1 MVENPFTLLK
11 STNRLPTPP
20 GVAIRILEL
29 VESDE
34 TSIDD
39 ITQVISGDPAL
50 TSKIIK
56 FINSPLVGLG
66 FRGTTVGEAVARIG
80 MRGAQMM
87 ALSFSLVSEK
97 HRDSCPSF
105 KFDEFWSESLARAVG
120 ARCVARHLLGWDP
133 EEAFITG
140 LLARIGKL
148 VLATGIPTEYEP
160 VLAGLDPGGQPL
172 ELRERATLGT
182 DHLEIGMQLL
192 REWNLPEIIWKT
204 ARLLEPGADRPNRSA
219 RIIDLADRIAVFM
232 VEDTRHTAAAVQEL
246 ADRALEDLEIDGEAF
261 RMLLGQIGQ
270 DWINYGRLLSVPTAK
285 VPDVQA
291 IETQAEEHRNAL
303 RLASELEVQS
313 LRAENQH
320 LGRIAR
326 RDRLTGMFNRAAFD
340 EDFATALAEAE
351 ISGAPLALFLIDIDH
366 FKAINDTHG
375 HRTGD
380 AALERV
386 ARRIDDEA
394 RKRDTVYR
402 YGGEEFAVIAPDCT
416 PAAAR
421 VLAEEFRKAVAAEP
435 FVDGDTSIA
444 ITVSSGIGWV
454 RWPDRPGT
462 AAEVLEYADQRLY
475 EAKHAGRNCWRMDPA
490 AHRAGLFRKLGR
502 LFGGSDT
509 AS

>member
-1 MVENPFTLLK
+1 MVENPYTLLK

-34 TSIDD
+34 TSIED

-56 FINSPLVGLG
+56 FINSPLIGLG
-66 FRGTTVGEAVARIG
+66 FRGTTVAEAVARIG

-105 KFDEFWSESLARAVG
+105 RFDRFWSESLARAVG
-120 ARCVARHLLGWDP
+120 ARCIARHQLGWDP

-148 VLATGIPTEYEP
+148 VLATGMPVEYEP
-160 VLAGLDPGGQPL
+160 VLAGTPGDERPL
-172 ELRERATLGT
+172 EVRERAALGT
-182 DHLEIGMQLL
+182 DHLEVGMQML

-204 ARLLEPGADRPNRSA
+204 AGTLGPGQDRPNRSA
-219 RIIDLADRIAVFM
+219 RIIEMADAVATFM
-232 VEDTRHTAAAVQEL
+232 VEDVRHTAATVQAL
-246 ADRALEDLEIDGEAF
+246 AADALDRLEIDGEAF
-261 RMLLGQIGQ
+261 RVLLGQIGQ
-270 DWINYGRLLSVPTAK
+270 DWINYGRLLSVQTSKA
-285 VPDVQA
+285 PDIQS
-291 IETQAEEHRNAL
+291 IENQAEEHRNAL

-313 LRAENQH
+313 LRAENKQ

-340 EDFATALAEAE
+340 EDFATALQAAQE
-351 ISGAPLALFLIDIDH
+351 SGVPLALLLIDIDH
-366 FKAINDTHG
+366 FKSINDTHG

-380 AALERV
+380 AALEHI
-386 ARRIDDEA
+386 ARILDDHA

-402 YGGEEFAVIAPDCT
+402 YGGEEFAVIAPDCA

-421 VLAEEFRKAVAAEP
+421 TLAEEFRKAVAAEP
-435 FVDGDTSIA
+435 FTEHETEVP
-444 ITVSSGIGWV
+444 ITVSLGIGWAH
-454 RWPDRPGT
+454 WPERPAT
-462 AAEVLEYADQRLY
+462 AAELLEYADQRLY
-475 EAKHAGRNCWRMDPA
+475 DAKHAGRNCWRIDPA
-490 AHRAGLFRKLGR
+490 VQRGGFLKKLGR
-502 LFGGSDT
+502 IFGGPGT
-509 AS
+509 A